1 MGHESRKFTWVIK
14 NFSSLESEKIYSD
27 QFVSGGSKWRLM
39 AFPKGLRKD
48 DQLSLFLVVADDN
61 LPSGWT
67 RHAKFSITI
76 VNQIPGNA
84 SRQLESQHLF
94 NCEETDWGFS
104 SFIPLSEL
112 NAKNAGFIV
121 NEQVNIDVEV
131 EVLEVV
137 GKLEVPEKSEEAI
150 PPLTLTKTKLDDGCD
165 WVDVNGFQVLSS
177 QVKLVSRIF
186 EKHSDIAL
194 EFRAKNQHL
203 RKACMTVLLSL
214 IETLCQSPQELSS
227 EDLVEAQ
234 NALAHVKDAGFK
246 VDWLEKKL
254 EEVKEKKEEE
264 QTGEAR
270 MQELEE
276 ELKDLK
282 QKCSEIEALLEKE
295 KAKVSAARTHLTLD
309 EFF

>member
-1 MGHESRKFTWVIK
+1 MVRKTLLLFC
-14 NFSSLESEKIYSD
+14 NGNR
-27 QFVSGGSKWRLM
+27 Q
-39 AFPKGLRKD
+39 D
-48 DQLSLFLVVADDN
+48 DSLSLYLVVADDD

-67 RHAKFSITI
+67 RHAKVFITI
-76 VNQIPGNA
+76 VNQIPGNV
-84 SRQLESQHLF
+84 SRQRAYKVNASKYEP
-94 NCEETDWGFS
+94 DWGFT
-104 SFIPLSEL
+104 SFIPFSEL
-112 NAKNAGFIV
+112 RAKNAGFIV
-121 NEQVNIDVEV
+121 NEEVIIDVEV

-137 GKLEVPEKSEEAI
+137 GELEVPEKSEEAI
-150 PPLTLTKTKLDDGCD
+150 QPLTLTKTTLDDGCD
-165 WVDVNGFQVLSS
+165 LVDANGF

-186 EKHSDIAL
+186 EKHPDIAL

-203 RKACMTVLLSL
+203 RTACMTVLLSL
-214 IETLCQSPQELSS
+214 IETLCQSPQELSI

-264 QTGEAR
+264 QTGLAR

-276 ELKDLK
+276 ELKDLQ

-309 EFF
+309 EFI

>member
-1 MGHESRKFTWVIK
+1 MVRKTLLLFCNVLKSNNVACREIVRMIHCPYIWW
-14 NFSSLESEKIYSD
+14 L
-27 QFVSGGSKWRLM
+27 LM
-39 AFPKGLRKD
+39 MICLLDG
-48 DQLSLFLVVADDN
+48 QE
-61 LPSGWT
+61 T
-67 RHAKFSITI
+67 
-76 VNQIPGNA
+76 
-84 SRQLESQHLF
+84 QHLF
-94 NCEETDWGFS
+94 DCKEPDWGFT
-104 SFIPLSEL
+104 SFIPFSEL
-112 NAKNAGFIV
+112 RAKNAGFIV
-121 NEQVNIDVEV
+121 NEEVIIDVEV

-137 GKLEVPEKSEEAI
+137 GELEVPEKSEEAI
-150 PPLTLTKTKLDDGCD
+150 QPLTLTKTTLDDGCD
-165 WVDVNGFQVLSS
+165 LVDANGFQVLSS

-186 EKHSDIAL
+186 EKHPDIAL

-203 RKACMTVLLSL
+203 RTACMTVLLSL
-214 IETLCQSPQELSS
+214 IETLCQSPQELSI

-264 QTGEAR
+264 QTGLAR

-276 ELKDLK
+276 ELKDLQ

-309 EFF
+309 EFI